1 MTNEY
6 LIDAT
11 TAAETIATIAAS
23 PAAGGFEA
31 VAFYL
36 SAVALIAGL
45 FFMSAGE

>member
-1 MTNEY
+1 MPNEF

-23 PAAGGFEA
+23 PAAGDFGS

-36 SAVALIAGL
+36 AALFVVSGL
-45 FFMSAGE
+45 ALMTSEA